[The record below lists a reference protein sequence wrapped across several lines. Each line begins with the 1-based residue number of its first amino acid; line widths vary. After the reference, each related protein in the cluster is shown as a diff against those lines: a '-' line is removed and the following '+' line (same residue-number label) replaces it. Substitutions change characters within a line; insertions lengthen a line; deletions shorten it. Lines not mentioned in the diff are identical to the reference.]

1 MPITF
6 RCQSC
11 RNKLSTAKRK
21 AGSTV
26 TCPGCGSEVRVPTA
40 SEKLDPQV
48 ERLLATAGGR
58 AEYQAA
64 PEDPLSP
71 DDSTP
76 DFGPKDDPPS
86 FEPEPKALPPEPPPP
101 PKTPTARRAKPITK
115 PAPAPMPQSKLND
128 LPLFEREDFAEM
140 LEKDTEEEDEEEP
153 LPLPKESPPTTAAD
167 GFLVTRGTATLVMV
181 AVVVLLGLAF
191 AAGFLVG
198 NRG

>member
-6 RCQSC
+6 RCPSC
-11 RNKLSTAKRK
+11 RNRLSTAKRK
-21 AGSTV
+21 AGSLV
-26 TCPGCGSEVRVPTA
+26 SCPGCGAEVQVPTA

-48 ERLLATAGGR
+48 ERLLTTAGGR
-58 AEYQAA
+58 AEYQGES
-64 PEDPLSP
+64 EDPHSIDAP
-71 DDSTP
+71 TP
-76 DFGPKDDPPS
+76 DFGPQADPPPS
-86 FEPEPKALPPEPPPP
+86 EPPPP
-101 PKTPTARRAKPITK
+101 PKSPVARRAKPAAK
-115 PAPAPMPQSKLND
+115 PGPAPVPQSKLND

-140 LEKDTEEEDEEEP
+140 LEKDAEEAEEEEP
-153 LPLPKESPPTTAAD
+153 LPLPDESEPTAPAD